1 MSKFYN
7 SSLDRVPKTGG
18 SVRLT
23 IGTDGATA
31 NEAFQAASTP
41 CKKVWISASKK
52 EVRVN
57 IGSVCAADTG
67 MALPIREGSSYSG
80 EILVL
85 EIDDINA
92 LYFYGSVDGE
102 TVDILYRE

>member
-7 SSLDRVPKTGG
+7 SNVNRVPNSGG

-23 IGTDGATA
+23 IASNVA
-31 NEAFQAASTP
+31 NQTTSTP

-52 EVRVN
+52 DMRVT
-57 IGSVCAADTG
+57 IGTTCTADTG
-67 MALPIREGSSYSG
+67 MALPIRDSSSYSG
-80 EILVL
+80 ELLVL
-85 EIDDINA
+85 EIDDINK
-92 LYFYGSVDGE
+92 LHFYGKVDDE

>member
-7 SSLDRVPKTGG
+7 SNVDRVPNAGG

-31 NEAFQAASTP
+31 NEAFQTASTP
-41 CKKVWISASKK
+41 CKKVWISGDRK
-52 EVRVN
+52 EMRVT
-57 IGSVCAADTG
+57 IGINCTATTG
-67 MALPIREGSSYSG
+67 IALPIRSGSSYSG
-80 EILVL
+80 ELLVL
-85 EIDDINA
+85 EIDDINK
-92 LYFYGSVDGE
+92 LYFYGSVDGR